1 MDFMFE
7 WQEQYLTSERSERV
21 RYCSC
26 HSNIKSISS
35 RNRVIS
41 YIYYMDSG
49 ILLGTKTLVELIR
62 HYIRDTVRVFSVCH
76 A

>member
-1 MDFMFE
+1 MDFMSLEHKIHIF
-7 WQEQYLTSERSERV
+7 SPP
-21 RYCSC
+21 C
-26 HSNIKSISS
+26 NIL
-35 RNRVIS
+35 
-41 YIYYMDSG
+41 IYYMDSG